1 MASRA
6 KTHKQKPLACACVDT
21 YNISVFFRLNESSW
35 NPSSWNGRHPSDGL
49 LTFFV
54 VLDFCHMPQSL
65 WADIVL
71 VWPDQPAWLPFSL
84 FSRLV
89 SRCWLLCH
97 GVRLM
102 PGRKATTNRNKYE
115 KRKDIL
121 HNRLNLTEK
130 PNWPFRI
137 ISIYLM
143 QADIYYTST
152 SLVQGD
158 REVSKKQ
165 PATSICLFLHLR
177 RCTYYGKNVNSRNI
191 DELKKFLFVFF
202 ICANI

>member
-1 MASRA
+1 MLPRA
-6 KTHKQKPLACACVDT
+6 KTRKQKPLACACVDT

-65 WADIVL
+65 PADFIL
-71 VWPDQPAWLPFSL
+71 IWPGQPAWLSFSF

-130 PNWPFRI
+130 LNWPFRI

-143 QADIYYTST
+143 QADVYYTST
-152 SLVQGD
+152 SLVQGH
-158 REVSKKQ
+158 RKVRKST
-165 PATSICLFLHLR
+165 PLR
-177 RCTYYGKNVNSRNI
+177 PFVYFYTYEQVRIMENIWSQRRLTNS
-191 DELKKFLFVFF
+191 
-202 ICANI
+202 